1 MDLMLS
7 FKLQEKVLK
16 SKNFFL
22 ETILLSQTEILFDR
36 LEYDLKNASILASK
50 FNATFDEV
58 WHYAAIVQSYCDKCI
73 TLCVTINVP
82 QVDQPRQGE
91 HVIFIATSINSP
103 GMLIMVYVFF
113 STFFKICYFRCL
125 LF

>member
-1 MDLMLS
+1 MDLRLI

-16 SKNFFL
+16 SKHFFF
-22 ETILLSQTEILFDR
+22 ETILHTEILFDR
-36 LEYDLKNASILASK
+36 VEYDLKNASILASK

-58 WHYAAIVQSYCDKCI
+58 WHYAAIVQPYEPPKCI

-91 HVIFIATSINSP
+91 HVIFIATSINSH
-103 GMLIMVYVFF
+103 GKLIMIHFF
-113 STFFKICYFRCL
+113 YIFQDLSF
-125 LF
+125 